1 MTISNKIKQNT
12 EELTL
17 SARQTKAI
25 PILVACSTYTE
36 GCKKAKVNRTTLY
49 EWLSNPAF
57 RAELEKQQKAVSQQ
71 ALGMLSQNITA
82 AIERLAGLIDDE
94 DKRLGRMAAKDIV
107 EYHLK
112 LVEFQGLENRLA
124 AIESKLDQR

>member
-1 MTISNKIKQNT
+1 MTIANENKQNT

-71 ALGMLSQNITA
+71 ALGMLSQNM
-82 AIERLAGLIDDE
+82 RGGLVHEPCLCSSKTYENQLRREHYSIRWL
-94 DKRLGRMAAKDIV
+94 KMLIV
-107 EYHLK
+107 GVNATK
-112 LVEFQGLENRLA
+112 SIV
-124 AIESKLDQR
+124 